1 MALAI
6 DIQTFL
12 TAESHSLTLLF
23 IGVILL
29 SYLLEDVAIV
39 TAATLA
45 LQNLMPPG
53 LALLA
58 IFVGIVSGD
67 LGLYYLGQVAQR
79 VRPLRYQA
87 LTNKHFRTV
96 RRKLHHHTFLNLF
109 IIRFVPGLRTVGF
122 TLSGFYSSIDFPD
135 EPFFYSVG
143 AISVLRTDG
152 HSTVDTDRFFNALL
166 PRESGLATVLSL
178 SMDHYSY
185 RDWAINAHQSSS
197 QQIIF

>member
-1 MALAI
+1 MGLAI

-12 TAESHSLTLLF
+12 TTESHSLTLLF

-122 TLSGFYSSIDFPD
+122 TLSGFFSIPLALFLC
-135 EPFFYSVG
+135 
-143 AISVLRTDG
+143 SVLTATALWTLIVF
-152 HSTVDTDRFFNALL
+152 STLYYLGSQV
-166 PRESGLATVLSL
+166 
-178 SMDHYSY
+178 
-185 RDWAINAHQSSS
+185 WQQSSHY
-197 QQIIF
+197 QWIIIPIAVGLLMLTNRLLNKSFSKGLS